1 MKRFDFVT
9 RRMCSVVL
17 AVLLVLAMSAT
28 AFGADTITVD
38 VTGTYGQTE
47 ARSMLKLVNDFRTGR
62 YIDGGQSEVWA
73 YAPNGSVDTAS
84 YKNLGELK
92 YDYEL
97 EKAAM
102 QRAME
107 TALQFSH
114 ERPYRDPDIDTDSWL
129 TVFPDGYSSQT
140 ENIAYGYVNNNINA
154 QQAFNSWCETNDPYD
169 RQGHR
174 RGMLSRNANRI
185 GIGHVVM
192 TFSGNLTEG
201 DRPYPLTTEIHYWVM
216 EIGYRSDSFGLTQT
230 PAKDDEATL
239 AIDVLKDNIKYTG
252 V

>member
-1 MKRFDFVT
+1 MRRSEIMKK
-9 RRMCSVVL
+9 RMFSMVL
-17 AVLLVLAMSAT
+17 AVLLVLAMSVT

-62 YIDGGQSEVWA
+62 YIDGGQSAVWA

-107 TALQFSH
+107 IALQFSH
-114 ERPYRDPDIDTDSWL
+114 ERPYRSPDIDTDSWL
-129 TVFPDGYSSQT
+129 TVFPDVYSSQT
-140 ENIAYGYVNNNINA
+140 ACFFSRFLPQMMNHI
-154 QQAFNSWCETNDPYD
+154 
-169 RQGHR
+169 
-174 RGMLSRNANRI
+174 MLS
-185 GIGHVVM
+185 
-192 TFSGNLTEG
+192 
-201 DRPYPLTTEIHYWVM
+201 
-216 EIGYRSDSFGLTQT
+216 
-230 PAKDDEATL
+230 
-239 AIDVLKDNIKYTG
+239 
-252 V
+252 